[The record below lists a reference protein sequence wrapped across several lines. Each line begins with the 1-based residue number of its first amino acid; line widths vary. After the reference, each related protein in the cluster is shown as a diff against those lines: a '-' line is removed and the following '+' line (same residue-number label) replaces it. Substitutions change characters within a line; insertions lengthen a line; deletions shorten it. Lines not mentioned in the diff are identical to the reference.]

1 MGFLND
7 SFKKIIDK
15 IKGKKY
21 IKQQDIEAI
30 MEDIRLSF
38 IEADVNYEVITKF
51 NHLIQQKTLN
61 QQVINKLNSQEQVVK
76 IIKDTLVEILGIKNI
91 PLKLNNSFNTILLI
105 GLQGSGKTTTAGK
118 LSFLINKKYQKKVL
132 IIAADIYR
140 FGAIEQLI
148 HIGKQINIEVFFQKN
163 ESILNIVR
171 NGLQYA
177 MHNGFETVVI
187 DTAGRLTIEETMIE
201 EILQI
206 KNITNPSET
215 LIVVDSL
222 LGQQSVNIVQS
233 FHQKLNAT
241 GVILTKMDA
250 DIKGGVALSIKY
262 MTQLP
267 IKFISSS
274 EKHNDD
280 NFEIFYPE
288 RIVSRLLNM
297 GDLLTLIE
305 NVEDK
310 INTEQDKKILN
321 SVFKKDY
328 NYYDLEKQL
337 KLLKKIGSMKRFLQ
351 FIPGLSSKIKNM
363 PILEQDIFKR
373 FQDIINSM
381 TKEEKKQPH
390 LIENNNR
397 RRNRIAQ
404 GSGHKLNDIYAL
416 IKFIKKQKQIVNQIG
431 NLNDDES
438 NNSFDPE
445 DLLNK
450 FMN

>member
-1 MGFLND
+1 MSFLKD
-7 SFKKIIDK
+7 GFKKIMDK

-21 IKQQDIEAI
+21 IKQQDIETI

-38 IEADVNYEVITKF
+38 IEADVNYEVIAKF

-61 QQVINKLNSQEQVVK
+61 QRVVHKLDAQEQVIK

-91 PLKLNNSFNTILLI
+91 PLQLNNSFDTIMLI
-105 GLQGSGKTTTAGK
+105 GLQGSGKTTNAGK
-118 LSFLINKKYQKKVL
+118 LSFLINRKYQKKVL
-132 IIAADIYR
+132 LIAADIYR

-148 HIGKQINIEVFFQKN
+148 NIGKQINIEVFFQNN
-163 ESILNIVR
+163 ENVLNIVR
-171 NGLQYA
+171 NGLQHA
-177 MHNGFETVVI
+177 MYNGFETVII
-187 DTAGRLTIEETMIE
+187 DTAGRLSIESEMIE
-201 EILQI
+201 EIQQI
-206 KNITNPSET
+206 KKIANPSEI
-215 LIVVDSL
+215 LIVVDAL

-233 FHQKLNAT
+233 FHQQLNAT

-310 INTEQDKKILN
+310 INTEQDKNTLHSLLKN
-321 SVFKKDY
+321 DY

-337 KLLKKIGSMKRFLQ
+337 KLLKKMGSMKKILQ
-351 FIPGLSSKIKNM
+351 FIPGLGSKMKNM
-363 PILEQDIFKR
+363 PIIEEDILKR
-373 FQDIINSM
+373 FQSIINSM
-381 TKEEKKQPH
+381 TKEEKQQPQ
-390 LIENNNR
+390 LIANNNR
-397 RRNRIAQ
+397 RRNRISQ
-404 GSGHKLNDIYAL
+404 GSGHKLNDIYSL
-416 IKFIKKQKQIVNQIG
+416 IQFIQKQKQIAKQIG
-431 NLNDDES
+431 NFKDDE
-438 NNSFDPE
+438 NDVFNPE
-445 DLLNK
+445 NLLNK
-450 FMN
+450 FIN